1 MKDFEPV
8 PNQEFD
14 TGRIIDITE
23 CIDKGCNLDKCDYMN
38 CKNYCVEM
46 RQRKIS
52 IEEFFDD
59 HKKELDNI
67 NYYNLVGITD
77 EFNNNYRFEMTAN
90 LIDNMFE
97 RVRFDFPNNTYYYID
112 NPIYCDDIMLSTCND
127 EGEEIDIADIRV
139 KDGNI
144 QDYNLDDDSFELAT
158 RIRKALRY
166 LKKMTYEAVVE
177 DYESQNREE
186 RIE

>member
-1 MKDFEPV
+1 MDFEPV

-14 TGRIIDITE
+14 AGRIIDITE

-52 IEEFFDD
+52 IEEFFND

-67 NYYNLVGITD
+67 NYYNLVGIKN
-77 EFNNNYRFEMTAN
+77 EFNKDYVFEMTEY
-90 LIDNMFE
+90 LIEDMFE
-97 RVRFDFPNNTYYYID
+97 RVGFDFPNNTHYYID
-112 NPIYCDDIMLSTCND
+112 NPIYGDNIVLSTCDD
-127 EGEEIDIADIRV
+127 EGEEIDIAYIRV
-139 KDGNI
+139 KNGVIEDFE
-144 QDYNLDDDSFELAT
+144 LDDDNFELAA

-186 RIE
+186 KIE